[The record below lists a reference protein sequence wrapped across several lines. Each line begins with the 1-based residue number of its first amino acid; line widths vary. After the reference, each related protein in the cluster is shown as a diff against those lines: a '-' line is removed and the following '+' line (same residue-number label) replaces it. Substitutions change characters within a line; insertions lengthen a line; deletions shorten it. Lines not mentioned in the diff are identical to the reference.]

1 MTGGVAV
8 ILGGVGDNF
17 AAGMTGGMAFVH
29 DPKNEFAIKV
39 NPDSVVWER
48 IASSYWNDLLVSLIE
63 EHVAETGSR
72 HAKRLLDQWEIEK
85 QNFWQIC
92 PKEMLNRLKHP
103 LSDRPAAAIA

>member
-1 MTGGVAV
+1 M
-8 ILGGVGDNF
+8 
-17 AAGMTGGMAFVH
+17 
-29 DPKNEFAIKV
+29 IKV

-48 IASSYWNDLLVSLIE
+48 IGSSYWNDLLVTLIE

-85 QNFWQIC
+85 QNFWQVC